1 MLKDIRDMSEDEINE
16 EHKDLHRFLFIT
28 CVLSANFV
36 EFDGLNYQEATERYK
51 ILSQHSLSQHC

>member
-1 MLKDIRDMSEDEINE
+1 MLKDIKDMTEDEIHE

-36 EFDGLNYQEATERYK
+36 EFDGLNYQEATERYN
-51 ILSQHSLSQHC
+51 ILSQQLLKK